1 MLELAEGT
9 AARIGELEGVAA
21 VELGG
26 SWARGGAS
34 PDSDV
39 DLGIYYEPV
48 RPFAI
53 EDPRRLAR
61 ELDDHSP
68 DDAVTGFGEQGP
80 WINGGG

>member
-1 MLELAEGT
+1 
-9 AARIGELEGVAA
+9 
-21 VELGG
+21 
-26 SWARGGAS
+26 
-34 PDSDV
+34 
-39 DLGIYYEPV
+39 LGIYYEPV